1 MTNQQYFLQVL
12 KTGLLL
18 QRSAL
23 VSNAVLFA
31 VFLDAMPASGSAR
44 PRRRVGPHRAQDRPE
59 PGAGSA
65 SGLHPAPRQARAP
78 QSPLL
83 PMAAELVACSARSSG
98 AGDGEG
104 GRGKG
109 KGVDGREG
117 SPPGR
122 ERARPMRRTIPL
134 AANATRKPAHAT

>member
-1 MTNQQYFLQVL
+1 MLNPA
-12 KTGLLL
+12 LLL
-18 QRSAL
+18 RAVTHSRSGC
-23 VSNAVLFA
+23 SPGDSKP
-31 VFLDAMPASGSAR
+31 VFLDAMSASGSAR
-44 PRRRVGPHRAQDRPE
+44 PRIGPSPAPDRPE

-65 SGLHPAPRQARAP
+65 SGPHPAPRQARAP
-78 QSPLL
+78 RSPLL

-134 AANATRKPAHAT
+134 AANATRKPAHAK